1 VKLGCFRLTPRPAP
15 LTPPALPGLCFFL
28 GLGLGFGLGFGL
40 GVVVVERV
48 LVDVDD
54 DVEVG

>member
-1 VKLGCFRLTPRPAP
+1 MKFGCFRLTPRPAP
-15 LTPPALPGLCFFL
+15 FRPPAFF
-28 GLGLGFGLGFGL
+28 GFGFFFGLGFGLGLGF

-48 LVDVDD
+48 LVEVED